1 MCPYRRHTPPEAET
15 ALERLAAALQVYR
28 SESERLAVE
37 FAEAVRACIDAG
49 ATWGEVGQQ
58 IGITKQAARAHWAP
72 YLERDMTP
80 PHWGTYLRPGQQVG
94 ADLGPERA
102 YPGEEIRHGAGS
114 SGIDR

>member
-1 MCPYRRHTPPEAET
+1 MSPYRRNTPPEAET

-37 FAEAVRACIDAG
+37 FAEAVGACIDAG

-72 YLERDMTP
+72 YLE
-80 PHWGTYLRPGQQVG
+80 QQ
-94 ADLGPERA
+94 APAEHGPEQ
-102 YPGEEIRHGAGS
+102 
-114 SGIDR
+114 GISE